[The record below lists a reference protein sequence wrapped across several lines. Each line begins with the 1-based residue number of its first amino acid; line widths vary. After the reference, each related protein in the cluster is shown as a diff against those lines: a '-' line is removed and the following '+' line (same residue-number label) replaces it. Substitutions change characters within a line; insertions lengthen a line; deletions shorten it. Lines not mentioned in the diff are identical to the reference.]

1 VRVWFAGCRAAVQ
14 LGHRKR
20 GCGQA
25 NRGGFTSASA
35 SRAPGLHPRNEDLDA
50 PCQERSES
58 HECHTLKGIFHG
70 GSPHPAPSLNHPLRN
85 GLARVDDGLLHFA
98 EGSSPVEKTLPDTG
112 GAAAMV

>member
-50 PCQERSES
+50 PAARLKTMIQGSFRADILES
-58 HECHTLKGIFHG
+58 
-70 GSPHPAPSLNHPLRN
+70 SPLRMWSDN
-85 GLARVDDGLLHFA
+85 QTIFSELG
-98 EGSSPVEKTLPDTG
+98 
-112 GAAAMV
+112 